1 MKWIMTLFFC
11 IVLQGFSFAQNNKI
25 SIQTNAPRLL
35 KAGKQFVL
43 KVKVTHNYSIE
54 KTGNL
59 TLSLFNPK
67 TKTSVDG
74 WFINVFPFQYFTT
87 ITNTPFETEF
97 PFTVPDMYMGPVEV
111 LLVAEV
117 EKTKDSIRI
126 VIPTQ
131 HK

>member
-1 MKWIMTLFFC
+1 MKWITTLFFC
-11 IVLQGFSFAQNNKI
+11 LLLHGISLAQNNTI
-25 SIQTNAPRLL
+25 RIQTNAPRFL
-35 KAGKQFVL
+35 KAGKPFVL
-43 KVKVTHNYSIE
+43 KVKVAHNYAVE

-87 ITNTPFETEF
+87 IAQTPFETEF
-97 PFTVPDMYMGPVEV
+97 PFTVPDAYVGPVEV

-126 VIPTQ
+126 TIPTQ